1 MELLFTELSA
11 STTGG
16 VVTHEPRSLHPPKDT
31 ATSKRRGCEATFSM
45 GKGGE
50 SSTDQ
55 LNGATSWTARTLKP
69 VEKLEAREDFIWDTT
84 DEPHASRRKEIMK
97 AHPEV
102 KKLFGHEWKSKYLC
116 MFLLIIPQIWLSW
129 YTTDFGWP
137 AYLFVAYVFGAT
149 ITQSLF
155 LAIHE
160 LAHNLFFQGT
170 QANRL
175 FAMVA
180 NWPIGIA
187 YCVPFR
193 GYHLE
198 HHKWQG
204 VDGIDT
210 DIPSR
215 FEGKYV
221 RGPVLKAVWCCCQI
235 LTYALRP
242 MFIKAQ
248 DFTPNHL
255 YNWISQ
261 IGFDLV
267 VYYFW
272 GYKVTLTSPHPLLHS
287 RPSTSPPPPP
297 PPLLYSR
304 WPTSCSA
311 SSSRAG
317 STRALGT
324 SSRSTTCSLIST
336 PRRRP
341 IRTTARSIGSRGAA
355 CCS

>member
-1 MELLFTELSA
+1 
-11 STTGG
+11 
-16 VVTHEPRSLHPPKDT
+16 
-31 ATSKRRGCEATFSM
+31 M

-272 GYKVTLTSPHPLLHS
+272 GYKVTLTPPTLPLSPSHP
-287 RPSTSPPPPP
+287 PSLSPLNLALTP
-297 PPLLYSR
+297 
-304 WPTSCSA
+304 
-311 SSSRAG
+311 
-317 STRALGT
+317 TRAFTLQPLAYFVLCIFLAGGIHPCAGHFISEHYVFPHLDAT
-324 SSRSTTCSLIST
+324 QETYSYYGPLNWLTWRSMLQLRPWAVPQLAT
-336 PRRRP
+336 PAAWDARP
-341 IRTTARSIGSRGAA
+341 RAPESIRP
-355 CCS
+355 